1 MKKISFYILVLA
13 LQASTIC
20 IAQDNI
26 PRFSEVLAQN
36 LTKFKKESR
45 TAYQEKDFERGRFL
59 FDSLVEHCLVKT
71 KFDNFR
77 VKKLNGKII
86 SINNYFQKPLF
97 LMTNTLWCIKS
108 DEEIAA
114 VNELVKKYH
123 KDIDFVALYWGTK
136 DDIRVAS
143 KKYAKQVHVTFINEQ
158 MNVFCNEIKNL
169 KHSFGFPTYF
179 FIDKNRLVS
188 NIIKLRQLGPIQ
200 KKNGKKS
207 INKSDFESYKK
218 SIEDLILINDFT
230 LKTVPTTTIKVVKN

>member
-86 SINNYFQKPLF
+86 SINN
-97 LMTNTLWCIKS
+97 
-108 DEEIAA
+108 
-114 VNELVKKYH
+114 
-123 KDIDFVALYWGTK
+123 
-136 DDIRVAS
+136 
-143 KKYAKQVHVTFINEQ
+143 
-158 MNVFCNEIKNL
+158 
-169 KHSFGFPTYF
+169 
-179 FIDKNRLVS
+179 
-188 NIIKLRQLGPIQ
+188 
-200 KKNGKKS
+200 
-207 INKSDFESYKK
+207 
-218 SIEDLILINDFT
+218 
-230 LKTVPTTTIKVVKN
+230 